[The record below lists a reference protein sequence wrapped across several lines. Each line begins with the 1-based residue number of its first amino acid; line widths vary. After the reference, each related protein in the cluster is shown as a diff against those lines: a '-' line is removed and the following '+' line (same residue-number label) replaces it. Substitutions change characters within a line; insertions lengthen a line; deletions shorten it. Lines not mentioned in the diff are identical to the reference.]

1 MGPEGTDAA
10 REAADVVLTDDNFAS
25 IVNAVEEGRA
35 VYANIRRFAAYVFNS
50 NMAEAVPFVAMLFS
64 RGAIPLPLTVM
75 QVLAIDLGTDMVP
88 AVGLGA
94 ERPEAGVM
102 DRPPRD
108 RRAPLLTG
116 ALLAKALLWY
126 GALEA
131 AAGLT
136 GYLLV
141 NRLHGWPAL
150 PLAPEGSAVYALATT
165 MTLASIVAAQV
176 GAVFGCRT
184 DRTSVFRVGL
194 LSNRLV
200 LLGVAVEVGLLLV
213 LVSVPLLQRV
223 FGTAPIGVP
232 EGLVLLLWP
241 PLVLLADEGR
251 KALLRA
257 LDARRRRADPP
268 TGALQAS
275 LADGGQ
281 GQGDGLVRVPAGVEH
296 DGAGY

>member
-1 MGPEGTDAA
+1 
-10 REAADVVLTDDNFAS
+10 
-25 IVNAVEEGRA
+25 
-35 VYANIRRFAAYVFNS
+35 
-50 NMAEAVPFVAMLFS
+50 
-64 RGAIPLPLTVM
+64 
-75 QVLAIDLGTDMVP
+75 
-88 AVGLGA
+88 
-94 ERPEAGVM
+94 
-102 DRPPRD
+102 
-108 RRAPLLTG
+108 
-116 ALLAKALLWY
+116 
-126 GALEA
+126 
-131 AAGLT
+131 
-136 GYLLV
+136 
-141 NRLHGWPAL
+141 
-150 PLAPEGSAVYALATT
+150 

-200 LLGVAVEVGLLLV
+200 LLGVPVEVGLLLL

-257 LDARRRRADPP
+257 LDARRRRADPSA
-268 TGALQAS
+268 GGGRHAS
-275 LADGGQ
+275 LAESRQNPDG
-281 GQGDGLVRVPAGVEH
+281 GLVRVPAGVEH